1 MTPRWG
7 PQVAKV
13 ALALLGFSALVTEV
27 ATLVERGQLEVGNF
41 FSYFTVEGN
50 AFAVVVLLWSAL
62 AGAARSRRL
71 DLFRGASTL
80 YMLTTIVVFTVL
92 LSGLDPTRLTAVPWD
107 NTVLHY
113 LMPIGV
119 TLDWLLDRPTRR
131 VGFRSALPWLGVP
144 LVYVVYSLVRGP
156 LVDWYPYPFLDP
168 STGGYGRVAIV
179 SVVIAVVV
187 AGFTWLVTRV
197 PARRP

>member
-1 MTPRWG
+1 MTSRWG
-7 PQVAKV
+7 PRVAKV

-27 ATLVERGQLEVGNF
+27 ATLVERGQLEVGDF
-41 FSYFTVEGN
+41 LSYFTVECN

-62 AGAARSRRL
+62 AGTARSRRL
-71 DLFRGASTL
+71 ELFRGASTL
-80 YMLTTIVVFTVL
+80 YMLTTLVVFTVL
-92 LSGLDPTRLTAVPWD
+92 LSGLDPARLTAVPWD

-119 TLDWLLDRPTRR
+119 TLDWLVDRPVRR
-131 VGFRSALPWLGVP
+131 IGFRAALPWLGVP
-144 LVYVVYSLVRGP
+144 LVYVGYTLVRGP

-168 STGGYGRVAIV
+168 AEGGYRRVAAV
-179 SVVIAVVV
+179 SLVIAVVV

-197 PARRP
+197 PARRH